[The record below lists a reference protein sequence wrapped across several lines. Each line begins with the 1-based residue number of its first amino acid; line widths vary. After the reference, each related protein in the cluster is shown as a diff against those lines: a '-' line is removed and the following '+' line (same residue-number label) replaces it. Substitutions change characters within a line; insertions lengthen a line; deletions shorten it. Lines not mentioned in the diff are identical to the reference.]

1 MYFDSIVS
9 TKCFILI
16 GKILTVE
23 TLRIKYTDTWQSNY
37 LDPDDSHYSDN
48 AKASKLY
55 LEILRV
61 YYVRG
66 PPCYESIGKCPFE
79 FFTIGKSVRF
89 DRNKKQFLGIII

>member
-1 MYFDSIVS
+1 MFFFSLLVP
-9 TKCFILI
+9 KCFILT

-37 LDPDDSHYSDN
+37 LDPDDSHYSEN

-66 PPCYESIGKCPFE
+66 PPCHESIGKP
-79 FFTIGKSVRF
+79 VY
-89 DRNKKQFLGIII
+89 